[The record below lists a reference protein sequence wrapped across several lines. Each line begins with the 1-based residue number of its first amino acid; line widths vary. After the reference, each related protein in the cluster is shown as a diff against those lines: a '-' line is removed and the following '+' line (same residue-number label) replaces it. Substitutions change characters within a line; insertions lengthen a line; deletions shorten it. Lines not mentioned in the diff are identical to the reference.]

1 LAFLTHEPDLAISFG
16 VPASGTFVR
25 RRASDVQAAI
35 ASCTKAH
42 MAPQFRSL
50 LANAQAKRPYFAR
63 HYLRYVIPLGEGA
76 RNVER
81 GQDQLPGAEADNRFE
96 FKLGKMAVPDDF
108 DRNRYN
114 NSTRTQFMNWSLWDN
129 SAWDYAADTRGY
141 TNGFVAGYVEP
152 TWALHYGV
160 YQMPT
165 FANGQTLE
173 WPLTRARGENL
184 ELLLNPMPD
193 RWVLRLLAYRNT
205 ARMGVYRD
213 AIAAARTG
221 QPPNV
226 AADDRDGRHKTGYGI
241 NLEVPLADNGDTGLF
256 MRYGWNDGKTESF
269 AFTEVDRNL
278 QLGAQ
283 ISGNHWGRPQDKLGV
298 AYVVDGLSQDHRDYL
313 AVGGSGFLLG
323 DGQLNYGAERIWEAY
338 YAFQPIAHVW
348 LGPDIQFINNPGY
361 NRDRGPAKFV
371 GARLHLEY

>member
-1 LAFLTHEPDLAISFG
+1 
-16 VPASGTFVR
+16 
-25 RRASDVQAAI
+25 
-35 ASCTKAH
+35 